1 MWATYRKLADFP
13 SIASS
18 TWVHILLL
26 LTVYL
31 PIACWR
37 LSLPGLEYD
46 EVLFANA
53 ALGHLDETFITYELK
68 LGTLRLPLM
77 LMNYI
82 GALKAY
88 LYFPVFEIFPV
99 SPVTVR
105 LPAIL
110 IGAISLLA
118 AYLVLLRLTS
128 QRIAFWVASLL
139 ATDPSFIFHTRI
151 DFGPTVLM
159 MFLKMTSLLAFIN
172 FCRTRQSAFLALG
185 SFLIG
190 LGVFDKANFLWYV
203 IGLLLASLVVWRKQ
217 WLDYVTVRNLLVCG
231 FFLILGSLPFIYYN
245 VATGGETFKDKILLP
260 EDFSVSFKTRT
271 ALLIETINGSGL
283 YRFTN
288 GLKPVESIEALTSF
302 WPGTITPWVLA
313 SCVLFSLCTLRIKIK
328 MANPIG
334 VFFALLAMSIIL
346 EIYMTRLPVGWHHF
360 MMLWPFHYIA
370 LCIFLLPP
378 SAPHESISGER
389 FVRSGSVFSRN
400 LPVIVLGCMIAS
412 NLFVDAIYLR
422 SFSKEGGR
430 GFFSDAIY
438 QLAEH
443 ALERPDHRF
452 LLMDWGF
459 STQLLL
465 LSRGTIK
472 KEEVFWDLRTA
483 GNEEQKL
490 TDLRKRAV
498 EPNNLFVFHSSP
510 YTVFEKP
517 RELFETM
524 LGRYKLRSETVRVFF
539 HRRGD
544 PAFELLRVKAAD

>member
-1 MWATYRKLADFP
+1 MWSRCKKIGCLP
-13 SIASS
+13 SLASS
-18 TWVHILLL
+18 TWVHIVLL

-31 PIACWR
+31 LISCWS
-37 LSLPGLEYD
+37 LPLPGLEYD

-77 LMNYI
+77 LMSYI

-110 IGAISLLA
+110 IGGISLLA
-118 AYLVLLRLTS
+118 TYLALLRLANP
-128 QRIAFWVASLL
+128 RVALWVGSLI

-159 MFLKMTSLLAFIN
+159 MFLKTTSLLALIK
-172 FCRTRQSAFLALG
+172 FCQTRKSSFLALG

-203 IGLLLASLVVWRKQ
+203 VGLLFASLVVWRKQ
-217 WLDYVTVRNLLVCG
+217 LLEYMTVRNLLICG

-245 VATGGETFKDKILLP
+245 VATGGETFKDKIFLP
-260 EDFSVSFKTRT
+260 EEFSASFKTRT

-283 YRFTN
+283 YKFAN
-288 GLKPVESIEALTSF
+288 GLKPVGCIEALTSF
-302 WPGTITPWVLA
+302 WPGTITPWVIA
-313 SCVLFSLCTLRIKIK
+313 SCMVFSLCTLRIKTK
-328 MANPIG
+328 VADPIG
-334 VFFALLAMSIIL
+334 MFFALLSILIVA

-370 LCIFLLPP
+370 LCVFLLQ
-378 SAPHESISGER
+378 SATRLATRSSI
-389 FVRSGSVFSRN
+389 VTRN
-400 LPVIVLGCMIAS
+400 LPVVVLICMIAS
-412 NLFVDAIYLR
+412 NLIVDAIYLR

-443 ALERPDHRF
+443 ALENTDQRF

-465 LSRGTIK
+465 LSRGSIK
-472 KEEVFWDLRTA
+472 KEELFWELRSA

-490 TDLRKRAV
+490 SDLRKRAIQ
-498 EPNNLFVFHSSP
+498 PNNLFLFHSSP

-517 RELFETM
+517 RELFERM
-524 LGRYKLRSETVRVFF
+524 LGRYKLRSETVKVFF

-544 PAFELLRVKAAD
+544 PAFLLLRVQAAD

>member
-1 MWATYRKLADFP
+1 MWATYRKLADSS
-13 SIASS
+13 SIVSS
-18 TWVHILLL
+18 TWVPILLL
-26 LTVYL
+26 LTVYFL
-31 PIACWR
+31 LSCWS

-53 ALGHLDETFITYELK
+53 ALGHLDETFIAYELK

-88 LYFPVFEIFPV
+88 IYFPVFEIFPI
-99 SPVTVR
+99 SPVTTR

-118 AYLVLLRLTS
+118 AYLALLQLANR
-128 QRIAFWVASLL
+128 RVAFWVGSLI

-151 DFGPTVLM
+151 DVGPTVLM
-159 MFLKMTSLLAFIN
+159 MFLKTTSLLAFIK
-172 FCRTRQSAFLALG
+172 FCRTRQSSFLALG

-203 IGLLLASLVVWRKQ
+203 VGLLLASLVVWHKRVPEY
-217 WLDYVTVRNLLVCG
+217 LTVRNLLIFS
-231 FFLILGSLPFIYYN
+231 FFVILGSLPLIYYN
-245 VATGGETFKDKILLP
+245 LVTGGGTFKDRIFLP

-283 YRFTN
+283 YKFAN
-288 GLKPVESIEALTSF
+288 GLKPVGCIEALTSF
-302 WPGTITPWVLA
+302 WPGTVTPWVIA
-313 SCVLFSLCTLRIKIK
+313 GSTLFSLLRSRIKAGL
-328 MANPIG
+328 ANPIG
-334 VFFALLAMSIIL
+334 MFFALLFMVIVV
-346 EIYMTRLPVGWHHF
+346 EIYLTRLPVGWHHF
-360 MMLWPFHYIA
+360 MMLWPFHYMA
-370 LCIFLLPP
+370 LGVFLLQPE
-378 SAPHESISGER
+378 HNESVPAER
-389 FVRSGSVFSRN
+389 LVTSRPVVSRN
-400 LPVIVLGCMIAS
+400 LPVALLICVIAS
-412 NLFVDAIYLR
+412 NLIVDGTYLR

-443 ALERPDHRF
+443 ALESTDQRF

-465 LSRGTIK
+465 LSRGSIK
-472 KEEVFWDLRTA
+472 KEELFWELVTA

-490 TDLRKRAV
+490 SDLRKRAIQ
-498 EPNNLFVFHSSP
+498 PNNLFLFRSSP

-517 RELFETM
+517 RELFERM
-524 LGRYKLRSETVRVFF
+524 LGRYKLRSETVKVFF

-544 PAFELLRVKAAD
+544 PAFVLVRVRPTD

>member
-1 MWATYRKLADFP
+1 MWSRYKKIGCFP
-13 SIASS
+13 SLASS
-18 TWVHILLL
+18 TWVHIVLL

-31 PIACWR
+31 LISCWS
-37 LSLPGLEYD
+37 LPLPGLEYD

-68 LGTLRLPLM
+68 LGTLRFPLM
-77 LMNYI
+77 LMSYI

-99 SPVTVR
+99 SPITVR

-110 IGAISLLA
+110 IGGISLLA
-118 AYLVLLRLTS
+118 TYLALLRLAN
-128 QRIAFWVASLL
+128 RRVALWVGSLI

-159 MFLKMTSLLAFIN
+159 MLLKTTSLLALIK
-172 FCRTRQSAFLALG
+172 FCQTRQSSFLALG

-203 IGLLLASLVVWRKQ
+203 VGLLFASLVVWRKQ
-217 WLDYVTVRNLLVCG
+217 LLEYMTVRNLLVCG

-260 EDFSVSFKTRT
+260 EDFSASFKTRT

-283 YRFTN
+283 YKFAN
-288 GLKPVESIEALTSF
+288 GLKPVGCIEALTSF
-302 WPGTITPWVLA
+302 WPGTITPWVIV
-313 SCVLFSLCTLRIKIK
+313 SCMVFSLCTLRIKPK
-328 MANPIG
+328 VADPIG
-334 VFFALLAMSIIL
+334 MFFALLAIL
-346 EIYMTRLPVGWHHF
+346 IVAEIYLTRLPVGWHHF

-370 LCIFLLPP
+370 LCVFLLQ
-378 SAPHESISGER
+378 SATRLATRSSITC
-389 FVRSGSVFSRN
+389 N
-400 LPVIVLGCMIAS
+400 LPVVVLACMIAS
-412 NLFVDAIYLR
+412 NLIVDAIYLR

-438 QLAEH
+438 QLADH
-443 ALERPDHRF
+443 ALEKSDQRF

-465 LSRGTIK
+465 LSRGSIK
-472 KEEVFWDLRTA
+472 KEELFWELRSA
-483 GNEEQKL
+483 GNEEQQL
-490 TDLRKRAV
+490 SDLRKRAIQ
-498 EPNNLFVFHSSP
+498 PNNLFLFHSSP

-517 RELFETM
+517 RELFERM
-524 LGRYKLRSETVRVFF
+524 LRRYKLRSETVKVFF

-544 PAFELLRVKAAD
+544 PAFFLLRVQAAD